1 MPTMPATPMQLE
13 GYHAVV
19 TGAARG
25 LGAAAAR
32 RFAAEGAR
40 VAMADIDLAAVQECA
55 RSIDPGGRQVIALAC
70 DIADA
75 AACESLVRASE
86 AFFGAPI
93 DVFLAHAGMGF
104 AGALAEA
111 DPAQIRRIVEV
122 NVLGAMFS
130 ARAALPSLA
139 RSRRAASLI
148 FTSSLQGV
156 TARAQRSVYTA
167 SKHAIVGLTKALA
180 LEVAPQGVRV
190 NAIAPASTDTPFL
203 RAQLQASGAAD
214 IDRAVADVAAS
225 VPLGRLPTPE
235 DFADAA
241 VFLASPAA
249 RSITGH
255 NLVIDCGASAGIFK
269 RT

>member
-1 MPTMPATPMQLE
+1 MQLE
-13 GYHAVV
+13 GYNTVV

-25 LGAAAAR
+25 LGAAAAK

-40 VAMADIDLAAVQECA
+40 VVVADIDEEGARACA
-55 RSIDPGGRQVIALAC
+55 KAIDPSGARAIAARC

-75 AACESLVRASE
+75 AACQALVALAE
-86 AFFGAPI
+86 AFFGGPI
-93 DVFLAHAGMGF
+93 DVFLAHAGLGF
-104 AGALAEA
+104 AGALPEA
-111 DPAQIRRIVEV
+111 DAEHIRRVVEV
-122 NVLGAMFS
+122 NVLGSIYS

-139 RSRRAASLI
+139 RSRHGCLL

-167 SKHAIVGLTKALA
+167 SKHAIVGLVKGLA
-180 LEVAPQGVRV
+180 LECAPQGVRV

-203 RAQLQASGAAD
+203 RSQLELAGAQD
-214 IDRAVADVAAS
+214 VDKAVQEVAAS
-225 VPLGRLPTPE
+225 MPLGWLPTPE

-241 VFLASPAA
+241 VFLASRQA

-255 NLVIDCGASAGIFK
+255 NLLLDCGASAGMF
-269 RT
+269 RRA

>member
-1 MPTMPATPMQLE
+1 MQLK

-25 LGAAAAR
+25 LGAATAR

-40 VAMADIDLAAVQECA
+40 VVISDIDGDAAIACA
-55 RSIDPGGRQVIALAC
+55 KAIDASGERVTALAC
-70 DIADA
+70 DIADPD
-75 AACESLVRASE
+75 ACARLVAHAE

-104 AGALAEA
+104 AGSLTDA
-111 DPAQIRRIVEV
+111 DTAHIRRVVEV
-122 NVLGAMFS
+122 NVLGTIYS
-130 ARAALPSLA
+130 AQAALRSLV
-139 RSRRAASLI
+139 RSPRASLL

-156 TARAQRSVYTA
+156 TARAERSIYTT
-167 SKHAIVGLTKALA
+167 SKHAIVGLTKSLA
-180 LEVAPQGVRV
+180 LEYGPRGVRV

-203 RAQLQASGAAD
+203 RTQLEVAGAKDVDQAV
-214 IDRAVADVAAS
+214 RDVAAS
-225 VPLGRLPTPE
+225 MPLGWLPTPE

-241 VFLASPAA
+241 VFLASTAA

-255 NLVIDCGASAGIFK
+255 NLLLDSGAAAGIF
-269 RT
+269 RRSEVPRAAR

>member
-1 MPTMPATPMQLE
+1 MLFT
-13 GYHAVV
+13 GYHVVV

-32 RFAAEGAR
+32 RFVAEGAR
-40 VAMADIDLAAVQECA
+40 VVVADIDGDAAAASAQG
-55 RSIDPGGRQVIALAC
+55 IDASGERATWVAC

-75 AACESLVRASE
+75 AACAALVARSE

-93 DVFLAHAGMGF
+93 DIFLAHAGLGF
-104 AGALAEA
+104 AGTLTEV
-111 DPAQIRRIVEV
+111 DSERVRRVIEV
-122 NVLGAMFS
+122 NVLGTIFS
-130 ARAALPSLA
+130 AQAALRSLV
-139 RSRRAASLI
+139 RSRHASLI

-156 TARAQRSVYTA
+156 TARSGRSVYTA

-180 LEVAPQGVRV
+180 LEYAPQGVRV

-203 RAQLQASGAAD
+203 RTQLEAAGADD
-214 IDRAVADVAAS
+214 IDRAVRDAAAS
-225 VPLGRLPTPE
+225 MPLGWLPTPE

-249 RSITGH
+249 RSITGL
-255 NLVIDCGASAGIFK
+255 NLLLDSGAAAGIF
-269 RT
+269 RRPSSWPGS